1 MYEILLN
8 YSPLNLLSPIGY
20 GPRAINTYHQN
31 TALMKIILSSQ
42 TLVTIKSIFR
52 KKSCQNK
59 LLEDLT
65 TLNFLDPITGFH
77 GNAGC
82 KPFSEIW
89 E

>member
-1 MYEILLN
+1 MYRILSN
-8 YSPLNLLSPIGY
+8 YSLLNLLSPIGY
-20 GPRAINTYHQN
+20 GPQTINTYHQN
-31 TALMKIILSSQ
+31 TALKIILSSQ
-42 TLVTIKSIFR
+42 KTLIIIKSIFR

-65 TLNFLDPITGFH
+65 ASNFSDPITGCH
-77 GNAGC
+77 GNTGC

>member
-1 MYEILLN
+1 MYEILSN

-20 GPRAINTYHQN
+20 GPQAINTYHQN
-31 TALMKIILSSQ
+31 TALTKIILSSQ

-59 LLEDLT
+59 LPEDLT
-65 TLNFLDPITGFH
+65 ASNFSDPITGCC

>member
-1 MYEILLN
+1 MYKILLN

-20 GPRAINTYHQN
+20 GPRAMNTYHQN

-42 TLVTIKSIFR
+42 TLVTIKS

-59 LLEDLT
+59 LPEDLT
-65 TLNFLDPITGFH
+65 TSNFSDPITGCH
-77 GNAGC
+77 GNTRC